1 VTCAAA
7 HGVAPARQA
16 ARRLRR
22 SACVALGARRERGV
36 ESRHKIFIFARTTP
50 MTRLSTSL
58 SPALPAHLRAW
69 PGVVAVPDHDA
80 IRLSRRIAVP
90 H

>member
-1 VTCAAA
+1 
-7 HGVAPARQA
+7 
-16 ARRLRR
+16 
-22 SACVALGARRERGV
+22 
-36 ESRHKIFIFARTTP
+36 
-50 MTRLSTSL
+50 MTRHSTSL

>member
-1 VTCAAA
+1 VTRAAA
-7 HGVAPARQA
+7 HGVATARQA
-16 ARRLRR
+16 APRFRR

-36 ESRHKIFIFARTTP
+36 ESAHSILIFARATP
-50 MTRLSTSL
+50 MTRISTTL
-58 SPALPAHLRAW
+58 SPAMPAHLRAW
-69 PGVVAVPDHDA
+69 PGVFAVPDHDA